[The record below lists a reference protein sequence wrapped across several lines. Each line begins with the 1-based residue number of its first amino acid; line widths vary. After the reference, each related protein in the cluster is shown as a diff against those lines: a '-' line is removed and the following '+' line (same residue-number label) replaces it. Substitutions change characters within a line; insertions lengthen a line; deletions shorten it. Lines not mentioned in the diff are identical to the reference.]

1 MRDYRLYLRD
11 IQEAIRKI
19 KKHTAKEDFETFIG
33 DDKTVDAVV
42 RNLEIIG
49 EAAKNIPEGI
59 REKYPD
65 IRWRDIAGMRDK
77 LIHDYFGVDH
87 ELVWKVVK
95 EDIIELEEKVKGILD
110 EVGKGF
116 VKD

>member
-1 MRDYRLYLRD
+1 MRDYRLYLLD

-33 DDKTVDAVV
+33 DDKTVEAVV
-42 RNLEIIG
+42 RYIGII
-49 EAAKNIPEGI
+49 EAAYKNIHEGI
-59 REKYPD
+59 RGIYAAVRGRE
-65 IRWRDIAGMRDK
+65 IAGMRDK

-95 EDIIELEEKVKGILD
+95 DDIIELEEKVKGILD

>member
-1 MRDYRLYLRD
+1 LRDYRLYLRD

-59 REKYPD
+59 REEGQTHP
-65 IRWRDIAGMRDK
+65 
-77 LIHDYFGVDH
+77 
-87 ELVWKVVK
+87 
-95 EDIIELEEKVKGILD
+95 
-110 EVGKGF
+110 
-116 VKD
+116 

>member
-1 MRDYRLYLRD
+1 MRDYRLYLLD
-11 IQEAIRKI
+11 ILEAIRKI
-19 KKHTAKEDFETFIG
+19 KKHTDKENFKAFIN

-49 EAAKNIPEGI
+49 EAAKNIPEGV

-65 IRWRDIAGMRDK
+65 IRWKEIAGMRDK

-87 ELVWKVVK
+87 ELVWKVVE

-110 EVGKGF
+110 EVGKGLGR
-116 VKD
+116 K

>member
-1 MRDYRLYLRD
+1 LRDYRLYLLD

-33 DDKTVDAVV
+33 DDKTVD
-42 RNLEIIG
+42 
-49 EAAKNIPEGI
+49 KNIPEGI

-110 EVGKGF
+110 EVGKGLEEE
-116 VKD
+116 